1 MSVVSTPSRTSS
13 YHCATR
19 RTLSGGTVHMKYRPG
34 SMSAR
39 YEPFLLVRTQSQGRG
54 AARVLVQTCASSIA
68 PLGPR
73 TTPLSR
79 TPLIIVTPMPSASAE
94 RTSTRSASPLESR
107 PLAHC
112 AISFPPGGPVTSS
125 LYTSERTS
133 IENLPSAALRVQVGG
148 VDVDGGCAHTSASTT
163 AAPFSS
169 TIVPP
174 ILECG

>member
-1 MSVVSTPSRTSS
+1 
-13 YHCATR
+13 
-19 RTLSGGTVHMKYRPG
+19 MKYRPG

-39 YEPFLLVRTQSQGRG
+39 YEPFLFVRTQSHGRG
-54 AARVLVQTCASSIA
+54 AARVLVQTCASSIT

-107 PLAHC
+107 PVAHC

-125 LYTSERTS
+125 LYTSERSS
-133 IENLPSAALRVQVGG
+133 IEHLPSASWRALVGHALER
-148 VDVDGGCAHTSASTT
+148 GGSGHRSELRCA
-163 AAPFSS
+163 
-169 TIVPP
+169 
-174 ILECG
+174 